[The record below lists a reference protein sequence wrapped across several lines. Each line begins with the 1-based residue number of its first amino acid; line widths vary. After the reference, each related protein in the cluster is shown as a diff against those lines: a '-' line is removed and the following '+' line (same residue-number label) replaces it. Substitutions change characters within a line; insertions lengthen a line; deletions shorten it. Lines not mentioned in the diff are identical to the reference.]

1 MVKPV
6 SERKSD
12 TVKALNL
19 RNARQTG
26 GLFFYVMQ
34 YSGSDTYAFQD
45 YLSNY
50 FLCLSHQ
57 KLCR

>member
-34 YSGSDTYAFQD
+34 YLFITSEVV
-45 YLSNY
+45 LMNY
-50 FLCLSHQ
+50 ILRELQSEI
-57 KLCR
+57 